1 MKTIK
6 KIFSLFILLAA
17 SLMQLNVNAASNGT
31 ITINKAIVNETYSI
45 YKVLDLETYDK
56 ANNHYIYRAATGWE
70 SFLNDS
76 TKGGKYLDA
85 KSENGAVYYVWKSTV
100 SDTKAKDFAEEALV
114 YANAKGIDAT
124 ATKKATST
132 TVKFENLSL
141 GYYLT
146 SSSVGALLHLSTTN
160 PNATVYE
167 KNTTTPDVEKTVL
180 ENSTGTYGKENDASI
195 NTTVSFKGTVITGA
209 GYGSYVLYDK
219 MDAGLTLN
227 PSSINVKIGD
237 TLVDTANYT
246 INTNVTGY
254 TFTVSFKDDF
264 IAIQP
269 IGTKIDVYY
278 TAKLNENAVIEG
290 DGNVNENQLKY
301 GDKQETEKRKTV
313 TYTYAF
319 DLKKTNSSG
328 EELQGAEFKLLDNSG
343 KEIKVVLKDAKTN
356 TYRLAVD
363 NETGVSIKAGS
374 ATIEGLDKDTY
385 KLEETVAPVGYNKL
399 TSPEV
404 IKITGKVS
412 GTTYERVAKTVVNY
426 TGSKLPETG
435 GMGTM
440 LFITTGLVTITACGL
455 LLVTKLR
462 AYKEN
467 I

>member
-1 MKTIK
+1 
-6 KIFSLFILLAA
+6 
-17 SLMQLNVNAASNGT
+17 
-31 ITINKAIVNETYSI
+31 
-45 YKVLDLETYDK
+45 
-56 ANNHYIYRAATGWE
+56 
-70 SFLNDS
+70 
-76 TKGGKYLDA
+76 
-85 KSENGAVYYVWKSTV
+85 
-100 SDTKAKDFAEEALV
+100 
-114 YANAKGIDAT
+114 
-124 ATKKATST
+124 
-132 TVKFENLSL
+132 
-141 GYYLT
+141 
-146 SSSVGALLHLSTTN
+146 
-160 PNATVYE
+160 
-167 KNTTTPDVEKTVL
+167 
-180 ENSTGTYGKENDASI
+180 
-195 NTTVSFKGTVITGA
+195 
-209 GYGSYVLYDK
+209 

-290 DGNVNENQLKY
+290 DGNVNKNLLKY

-313 TYTYAF
+313 IYTYAF

-374 ATIEGLDKDTY
+374 ATIEGLDKGTY